1 MHRKSSST
9 QSIQALSF
17 TFVLFRFVRQ
27 ELGNEVKLVIYGHS
41 MGTGVGSRAV
51 AEVTNDKSIRV
62 DGVILDSPMHS
73 VMYAVKQTPNFLY
86 YSSFIFDW
94 QKFLEVA
101 GMEFNVAKVSYSTYL
116 IFTWHNIMYLRRTL
130 S

>member
-1 MHRKSSST
+1 
-9 QSIQALSF
+9 
-17 TFVLFRFVRQ
+17 
-27 ELGNEVKLVIYGHS
+27 

-51 AEVTNDKSIRV
+51 AQVTEDKSIRV

-73 VMYAVKQTPNFLY
+73 VMYALKQTPNFLY

-101 GMEFNVAKVSYSTYL
+101 GMEFNVAKVSYFL
-116 IFTWHNIMYLRRTL
+116 QKIFAWLNIFKDYIDYYTNYYYILVG
-130 S
+130 SDD

>member
-1 MHRKSSST
+1 M
-9 QSIQALSF
+9 
-17 TFVLFRFVRQ
+17 
-27 ELGNEVKLVIYGHS
+27 GNEVKLVIYGHS

-51 AEVTNDKSIRV
+51 AEVTKDKSIRV

-73 VMYAVKQTPNFLY
+73 VMYALKQTPNFLY

-101 GMEFNVAKVSYSTYL
+101 GIEFNVAKVSYSSYL
-116 IFTWHNIMYLRRTL
+116 IFKWHNKM
-130 S
+130 

>member
-1 MHRKSSST
+1 
-9 QSIQALSF
+9 
-17 TFVLFRFVRQ
+17 
-27 ELGNEVKLVIYGHS
+27 

-73 VMYAVKQTPNFLY
+73 AMYALKQAPNFMY

-94 QKFLEVA
+94 QKFLEIA
-101 GMEFNVAKVSYSTYL
+101 GIEFNVAKVSYISYYDH
-116 IFTWHNIMYLRRTL
+116 IFNMIFYKYIHGLHRLLHKLLSYFSGLR
-130 S
+130 

>member
-1 MHRKSSST
+1 M
-9 QSIQALSF
+9 
-17 TFVLFRFVRQ
+17 
-27 ELGNEVKLVIYGHS
+27 GNEVKLVIYGHS

-51 AEVTNDKSIRV
+51 AEVTKDKSIRV

-73 VMYAVKQTPNFLY
+73 FMYALKQAPNFFY

>member
-1 MHRKSSST
+1 M
-9 QSIQALSF
+9 
-17 TFVLFRFVRQ
+17 
-27 ELGNEVKLVIYGHS
+27 GNEVKLVIYGHS

-51 AEVTNDKSIRV
+51 AEVTKDKSIRV

-73 VMYAVKQTPNFLY
+73 FMYALKQAPNFFY

-101 GMEFNVAKVSYSTYL
+101 GIEFNVAKVSYSTYL

>member
-1 MHRKSSST
+1 
-9 QSIQALSF
+9 
-17 TFVLFRFVRQ
+17 
-27 ELGNEVKLVIYGHS
+27 

-73 VMYAVKQTPNFLY
+73 VMYALKQTPNFLY

-101 GMEFNVAKVSYSTYL
+101 GMEFNVAKVGNSLYL
-116 IFTWHNIMYLRRTL
+116 IFTWHNKIQG
-130 S
+130 

>member
-1 MHRKSSST
+1 
-9 QSIQALSF
+9 
-17 TFVLFRFVRQ
+17 
-27 ELGNEVKLVIYGHS
+27 

-51 AEVTNDKSIRV
+51 AELTNDKSVRV

-73 VMYAVKQTPNFLY
+73 VMYALKQTPNFLY

-101 GMEFNVAKVSYSTYL
+101 GIEFNVAKVRNSSYL
-116 IFTWHNIMYLRRTL
+116 IFTWHWYKMYSRITMSLMQV
-130 S
+130 

>member
-1 MHRKSSST
+1 
-9 QSIQALSF
+9 
-17 TFVLFRFVRQ
+17 
-27 ELGNEVKLVIYGHS
+27 

-73 VMYAVKQTPNFLY
+73 VMYALKQTPNFLY

-101 GMEFNVAKVSYSTYL
+101 GMEFNVAKVSYSLYQ
-116 IFTWHNIMYLRRTL
+116 IFTWHNNNVFKENIELNASHYHF
-130 S
+130 SVGIDD

>member
-1 MHRKSSST
+1 M
-9 QSIQALSF
+9 
-17 TFVLFRFVRQ
+17 
-27 ELGNEVKLVIYGHS
+27 KLVIYGHS

-73 VMYAVKQTPNFLY
+73 AMYALKQAPNFLY

-101 GMEFNVAKVSYSTYL
+101 GIEFNVAKVRYILYS
-116 IFTWHNIMYLRRTL
+116 IFAWHDNILKYIQELRFLKIDYYTNYYHIL
-130 S
+130 VGSDD